1 MLGRD
6 YRSPEYE
13 HPIHDINWTSGV
25 GRPAGV
31 YWLDGT
37 IVIAEHDSPAERRL
51 LDRGGVPVATLRFDA
66 DPYER
71 VRSTGSLERVERVPA
86 SRAAHELLVAGVN

>member
-1 MLGRD
+1 MLERD

-37 IVIAEHDSPAERRL
+37 IAIAEHESAAEQRL
-51 LDRGGVPVATLRFDA
+51 LDRGGVLVATLRFDA

-71 VRSTGSLERVERVPA
+71 VLGNGSLGRVEHVTA
-86 SRAAHELLVAGVN
+86 SRAAHELFVAGVN